1 MSSITGID
9 GLSPTLKSIKFTK
22 TIAIAN
28 KESIICGWNLIK
40 KIASKNNTKIIPIR
54 LTINTYSN
62 PEKRETAVA
71 GRIRIPAIP
80 NLSAIEPADH
90 EMDAAKAN
98 KIPTRTV
105 LILMH

>member
-1 MSSITGID
+1 MNANPRNMPIS
-9 GLSPTLKSIKFTK
+9 TLV
-22 TIAIAN
+22 IAPGSN
-28 KESIICGWNLIK
+28 
-40 KIASKNNTKIIPIR
+40 IR